1 MENGENRMEPWVNE
15 QLAHLE
21 PAESWRPDVDRGLAR
36 LPVLNRRMRARRR
49 RLGVTMA
56 VFLAIA
62 GSLFVIPGC
71 QAATCKVKSEN
82 LAERLWNSVFRAPDE
97 LRPR

>member
-1 MENGENRMEPWVNE
+1 MENGENHMEPWVNE

-21 PAESWRPDVDRGLAR
+21 PAEGWRPDVERGLAR
-36 LPVLNRRMRARRR
+36 LPALNRKMRVRRR

-56 VFLAIA
+56 LFLAIG

-71 QAATCKVKSEN
+71 QAATCKVKSDN
-82 LAERLWNSVFRAPDE
+82 LAERLWNSVFR
-97 LRPR
+97 PRDGLLTH